1 MQGFFLD
8 TTMEKRIAII
18 GIIVEEHRS
27 VEQINTLLYD
37 YSDYI
42 IGRMGLPYRSCDV
55 SIISVVLDAP
65 VDVISSLSGKLG
77 MLPGVSAK
85 SVCSK
90 KTTTRSMRS
99 DEDTDAV

>member
-1 MQGFFLD
+1 MD
-8 TTMEKRIAII
+8 AAMEKRIAII
-18 GIIVEEHRS
+18 GIIVEEHHS

-37 YSDYI
+37 YSEYI
-42 IGRMGLPYRSCDV
+42 IGRMGIPYRSCDV
-55 SIISVVLDAP
+55 SIISIVLDAP

-90 KTTTRSMRS
+90 KTTTHFPRP
-99 DEDTDAV
+99 DEKSDAV